1 LAREAL
7 KHTPENVHFEPG
19 AVFKWVRFPSPEL
32 EFDFPS
38 SEVDHFPEFTNRVRE
53 ELSKKYIVYAKQ
65 EDIPRELVT
74 GDASRPEFVDG
85 FLFSVTLR
93 RLSPIRIEVKYHDY
107 ERYLGHGDA
116 LPRSTGRNDQEEGGV
131 PPPAAG
137 RPRPAVPFGRT
148 SRGGRVLSRVIQG
161 LSC

>member
-1 LAREAL
+1 VLTFACVPAAKDTTRRSTTPVARNAFSDAQLAQLAREAL

-32 EFDFPS
+32 EFAFPS

-116 LPRSTGRNDQEEGGV
+116 LPRSTGRN
-131 PPPAAG
+131 
-137 RPRPAVPFGRT
+137 
-148 SRGGRVLSRVIQG
+148 
-161 LSC
+161 